1 MGLNELNMENNKYQ
15 VILDLL
21 NETNSYSPKLPN
33 NVTVLGFE
41 ELKICLLNA
50 STDNSFISKA
60 QIEKT
65 NTCFDDKS
73 KYFLQLAKLY
83 FTALNRT
90 ERINRS
96 VPREELNY
104 TFAI

>member
-1 MGLNELNMENNKYQ
+1 MGLIVAEMEMNEYQ

-21 NETNSYSPKLPN
+21 NETNSYSREFPKSTSQIDLEDIKKRLLDSSSDSSFVPRTQIQKAN
-33 NVTVLGFE
+33 LNFDE
-41 ELKICLLNA
+41 EA
-50 STDNSFISKA
+50 G
-60 QIEKT
+60 
-65 NTCFDDKS
+65 
-73 KYFLQLAKLY
+73 YFLQLTKLY

-96 VPREELNY
+96 VPREQLNY